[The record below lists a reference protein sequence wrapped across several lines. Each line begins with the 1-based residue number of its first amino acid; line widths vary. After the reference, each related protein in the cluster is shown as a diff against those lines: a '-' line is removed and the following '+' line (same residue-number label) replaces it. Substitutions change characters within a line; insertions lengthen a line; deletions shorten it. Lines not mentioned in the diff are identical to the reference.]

1 MDYSCEE
8 YDSYL
13 ANPANFQNRAQR
25 QAKLYEIEDEEA
37 RRLQRAIDDAEAM
50 FQRALLGE
58 RQAAEERVRS
68 EQARRER
75 ERREAEERARQE
87 ERRRRAEEEERER
100 TRLRAESF
108 ASEQVA
114 RQTTKPCPF
123 CGVRIQKN
131 GGCDHMHCIACKK
144 HFWWT
149 TREIMDGY
157 P

>member
-13 ANPANFQNRAQR
+13 ANPVHFQNRAQR
-25 QAKLYEIEDEEA
+25 QAKVYEDEDEEA

-50 FQRALLGE
+50 FQQALLGE
-58 RQAAEERVRS
+58 RQAAEERVRF

-75 ERREAEERARQE
+75 ERREAEERARLE
-87 ERRRRAEEEERER
+87 ELRRKAEEEERER
-100 TRLRAESF
+100 ARLLAESA

-131 GGCDHMHCIACKK
+131 GGCDHIHCTACDR

-149 TREIMDGY
+149 TGAVWNGY
-157 P
+157 F